1 MADPAKPD
9 KPPFDYIVRG
19 LRHELV
25 QPLHSLGLLIDLAP
39 AAVRDEANAPW
50 LGKLKRSVDGLSRMV
65 SGLAEISRLDLQP
78 SPAAPASTDI
88 GKLLRDVG
96 ERADALR
103 RPETVVTIAPTR
115 GVATVD
121 QRLLRLGLACL
132 IDNALRHGQAR
143 RVLLG
148 VRRRASGWLVAVWDN
163 GAGIPDAE
171 QDFCLS
177 PLGTGSAARMSGT
190 AGIGLGLT
198 IAQHAASS
206 GGMGFHFK
214 SVAGRGT
221 AAGFSLS

>member
-1 MADPAKPD
+1 MADPATPD

-65 SGLAEISRLDLQP
+65 AGLADISRLDLQP
-78 SPAAPASTDI
+78 LPVDPASTDI
-88 GKLLRDVG
+88 AKLLRDVAD
-96 ERADALR
+96 RADAVR
-103 RPETVVTIAPTR
+103 RPDTIVSIASTRVVTA
-115 GVATVD
+115 VD

-132 IDNALRHGQAR
+132 VDNALRHGQAR

-148 VRRRASGWLVAVWDN
+148 VRRRGRGWLVAVWDN
-163 GAGIPDAE
+163 GAGIPEAE

-198 IAQHAASS
+198 IAQRAASS

-221 AAGFSLS
+221 AAGFSLA